1 MDSSTQKQQKKDML
15 YGSISIL
22 VLLIIV
28 MSMGR
33 RLIYFILGSTTMNG
47 TFILIAELF
56 YWFSLLF
63 IWFYALKIEKQ
74 NLLIWL
80 ETRYGFWMHIRII
93 LSIFGII
100 FLIAIPVMIPLNY
113 FHLIKESAK
122 ATELRTILQAN
133 RPLLFFAALT
143 AGVTEEFIFRGYLL
157 PRFEFIFSNSYA
169 AIILSSVPFGLL
181 HLGYGTLSQVVGPLI
196 IGLVLGYYYWKFRN
210 IAIVIICHFL
220 WDFISLSLTIKPH

>member
-1 MDSSTQKQQKKDML
+1 MDASTQKQLKKDML

-33 RLIYFILGSTTMNG
+33 RLIYYILGSTTMNG
-47 TFILIAELF
+47 TFIFIAELF

-74 NLLIWL
+74 NLLIWP
-80 ETRYGFWMHIRII
+80 ETHYDIWMHAKYI
-93 LSIFGII
+93 LAIFGTI
-100 FLIAIPVMIPLNY
+100 FIIAIPVMIPLNY
-113 FHLIKESAK
+113 FHLIKESAR

-143 AGVTEEFIFRGYLL
+143 AGITEEFIFRGYLL
-157 PRFEFIFSNSYA
+157 PRFVVFFKNPYI
-169 AIILSSVPFGLL
+169 AIIVSSVLFGLL

-210 IAIVIICHFL
+210 IAIVIIAHFL